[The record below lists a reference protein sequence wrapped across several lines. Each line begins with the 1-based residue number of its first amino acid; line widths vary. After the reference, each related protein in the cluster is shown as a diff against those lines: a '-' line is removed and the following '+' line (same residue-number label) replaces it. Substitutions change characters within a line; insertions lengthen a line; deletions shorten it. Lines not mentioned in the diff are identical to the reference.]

1 LLRIQLRCRFLS
13 QRERGEGLR
22 WELLRIQWKQE
33 VLSWLGMAAERGWG
47 QVLIIQWRRGFLN
60 YRPGRL
66 FVFEVVMDFDQ
77 VHAGLTDDV
86 VSAGVCGDAGEGVD
100 GLTGGAGGF
109 DSGFEAVLGH
119 ADFDGVEETG
129 LLEPAV
135 EETRGDAAVGHGLF
149 EGTAD
154 I

>member
-1 LLRIQLRCRFLS
+1 LS
-13 QRERGEGLR
+13 HRL
-22 WELLRIQWKQE
+22 
-33 VLSWLGMAAERGWG
+33 
-47 QVLIIQWRRGFLN
+47 
-60 YRPGRL
+60 GRL
-66 FVFEVVMDFDQ
+66 FIFEVVMDFDQ
-77 VHAGLTDDV
+77 VHTGLTDNV
-86 VSAGVCGDAGEGVD
+86 VSASVCGDAGEGVD

-119 ADFDGVEETG
+119 ADFDGVEEAG

-154 I
+154 V

>member
-1 LLRIQLRCRFLS
+1 
-13 QRERGEGLR
+13 
-22 WELLRIQWKQE
+22 
-33 VLSWLGMAAERGWG
+33 
-47 QVLIIQWRRGFLN
+47 LN
-60 YRPGRL
+60 YRLGRL

-86 VSAGVCGDAGEGVD
+86 VPAGVCGDAGEGVD

>member
-1 LLRIQLRCRFLS
+1 LI
-13 QRERGEGLR
+13 
-22 WELLRIQWKQE
+22 
-33 VLSWLGMAAERGWG
+33 WLGMTAERGWG
-47 QVLIIQWRRGFLN
+47 RRLIIQWRRGFLN
-60 YRPGRL
+60 HRPGLL

>member
-1 LLRIQLRCRFLS
+1 MLRIQLGHRFLS
-13 QRERGEGLR
+13 QR
-22 WELLRIQWKQE
+22 
-33 VLSWLGMAAERGWG
+33 GMAERGWG
-47 QVLIIQWRRGFLN
+47 RLLRIQWRRGFLN
-60 YRPGRL
+60 YRLGRL
-66 FVFEVVMDFDQ
+66 FIFEVVMDFDQ